1 MVSEHLS
8 PSEWKDHEDRR
19 VSFCPEE
26 SVATASHREQT
37 RTQRK
42 EARASSQYNLQK
54 PTPSPVL
61 TALGVLIALQAW
73 SRAGKTQERKI
84 LSQSKLKSSN
94 HTKNHKSTDSV
105 KFQICNACLY
115 CTRASSIL
123 KCCELPCSM

>member
-61 TALGVLIALQAW
+61 TALGLLIALQAW
-73 SRAGKTQERKI
+73 SRAVQIEPMEDISVIQAITGTSKTREPLELTSRRKA
-84 LSQSKLKSSN
+84 LQ
-94 HTKNHKSTDSV
+94 
-105 KFQICNACLY
+105 
-115 CTRASSIL
+115 R
-123 KCCELPCSM
+123 